1 MRTDLKSV
9 SSSEQ
14 KTIMLDILDE
24 VDKFC
29 SQNNIN
35 YYLTYG
41 TLLGAVRHKGFI
53 PWDDDIDIVMS
64 RGDYEKFCRS
74 FNNGRT
80 DSLRLMSIDNTDGYY
95 LLSAKVCDT
104 RTLLIEK
111 VQNPVELGVYIDIFV
126 NDYLSDDLKAAK
138 DLVHSNQR
146 LFNLTKASIISDRE
160 GRAMYKQILLR
171 FLRAVTKKIDV
182 QKVLK
187 RIEKQSRKYEE
198 MTSSKYCG
206 SITSLYYG
214 EKEIMETK
222 WWGKGEKL
230 SFEGREFNVPS
241 DYHSVLKTFYG
252 DYMKLPPVEQRVTH
266 HAYDVYWRDNNH

>member
-1 MRTDLKSV
+1 
-9 SSSEQ
+9 
-14 KTIMLDILDE
+14 
-24 VDKFC
+24 
-29 SQNNIN
+29 
-35 YYLTYG
+35 
-41 TLLGAVRHKGFI
+41 
-53 PWDDDIDIVMS
+53 
-64 RGDYEKFCRS
+64 
-74 FNNGRT
+74 
-80 DSLRLMSIDNTDGYY
+80 MSIDNTDGYY

>member
-1 MRTDLKSV
+1 
-9 SSSEQ
+9 
-14 KTIMLDILDE
+14 MLYILDE
-24 VDKFC
+24 VDKYC
-29 SQNNIN
+29 SENNIN

-64 RGDYEKFCRS
+64 RGDYEKFCKS

-95 LLSAKVCDT
+95 LLTAKVCDT
-104 RTLLIEK
+104 RTLLIER

-126 NDYLSDDLKAAK
+126 NDYLSDNLKAAK

-146 LFNLTKASIISDRE
+146 LFNLTKASIIADRE
-160 GRAMYKQILLR
+160 GRAKYKQVLLQ
-171 FLRAVTKKIDV
+171 FLRLVTRVINIK
-182 QKVLK
+182 KVLK
-187 RIEKQSRKYEE
+187 KIEKQSRKYEE

-206 SITSLYYG
+206 SVTSLYYG
-214 EKEIMETK
+214 EREIMETG

-230 SFEGREFNVPS
+230 SFEGRQFNAPS
-241 DYHSVLKTFYG
+241 DYHSILKTFYG
-252 DYMKLPPVEQRVTH
+252 DYMKLPPVEKQVTH
-266 HAYDVYWRDNNH
+266 HAYDVYWRDSNR

>member
-1 MRTDLKSV
+1 MRENLKSV
-9 SSSEQ
+9 SISEQ

-266 HAYDVYWRDNNH
+266 HAYDVYWRDNNQ

>member
-1 MRTDLKSV
+1 MHKDLQPV
-9 SSSEQ
+9 SISEQ

-64 RGDYEKFCRS
+64 RGDFERFCNS
-74 FNNGRT
+74 FNNGRK
-80 DSLRLMSIDNTDGYY
+80 DSLRLISIDNTDGYY
-95 LLSAKVCDT
+95 LLTAKVCDT
-104 RTLLIEK
+104 RTLLIER

-146 LFNLTKASIISDRE
+146 LFNLTKASIIADRE
-160 GRAMYKQILLR
+160 GRAKYKQVLLQ
-171 FLRAVTKKIDV
+171 FLRLVTKIINIK
-182 QKVLK
+182 KVLK
-187 RIEKQSRKYEE
+187 RIEKQSRKYEK

-206 SITSLYYG
+206 SVTSLYYG
-214 EKEIMETK
+214 EKEIMESK